1 MTAPISEAFALIT
14 ELGIALGAAPLSKYA
29 GCWEHTLGCRW
40 LIAVNGHRTPM
51 KTSAGCEV
59 PPFHA
64 YVERHG
70 WPGGLLT
77 PFGGTMIGGL
87 EAEDDLIA
95 ELKRA
100 IHGPDERLPC
110 MAPLSDYRDHP
121 CGLPAGH
128 EGGHKR

>member
-1 MTAPISEAFALIT
+1 MNEPISEAFALIT
-14 ELGIALGAAPLSKYA
+14 ELGIALGAAPLSKFP
-29 GCWEHTLGCRW
+29 GCWEHKLGCRW

-51 KTSAGCEV
+51 KTSAGMEV

-64 YVERHG
+64 YVERYG

-77 PFGGTMIGGL
+77 PFGGHMVGYGT

-100 IHGPDERLPC
+100 IHGPADVTP
-110 MAPLSDYRDHP
+110 
-121 CGLPAGH
+121 
-128 EGGHKR
+128 